1 MNSNYGRNYDY
12 DDMGSLTIAQAPAE
26 TRASFLVKTYL
37 HLIGAV
43 LFFVMLEVLFF
54 QSETMLEL
62 GVALLQSGRLAWLGI
77 MVFFVGVAT
86 AANWLAHSDQS
97 TPLQYLGL
105 GLYAV
110 AEALIF
116 LPLLILAMAVAPEAI
131 PQAGWATAII
141 FGLLT
146 LAVFITRQDFSFLR
160 TALVFGTFALIAIC
174 IAMAIFGFALS
185 NLITWFGIALACGYI
200 LYDTSN
206 VILYYRSGQHVAASL
221 ALFASVMLLFWYV
234 LQLFISR
241 RD

>member
-1 MNSNYGRNYDY
+1 MSPNYGGNYDY
-12 DDMGSLTIAQAPAE
+12 DDMGSLTIAQAPTQ

-37 HLIGAV
+37 HLVGAV
-43 LFFVMLEVLFF
+43 LFFVALEVLFF
-54 QSETMLEL
+54 QSDTMLEF
-62 GVALLQSGRLAWLGI
+62 GAALLSTGRLAWLGI
-77 MVFFVGVAT
+77 MVFFIGVAT

-116 LPLLILAMAVAPEAI
+116 LPLLILAELVAPEAI

-146 LAVFITRQDFSFLR
+146 VAVFITRQDFSFLR
-160 TALVFGTFALIAIC
+160 TALVFGTLALIAIC
-174 IAMAIFGFALS
+174 VAAAIFGF
-185 NLITWFGIALACGYI
+185 NPGIVVTWFGIALACGYI

-206 VILYYRSGQHVAASL
+206 VIHCYQPGQHVAAAL
-221 ALFASVMLLFWYV
+221 ALFASVMLLFWYI